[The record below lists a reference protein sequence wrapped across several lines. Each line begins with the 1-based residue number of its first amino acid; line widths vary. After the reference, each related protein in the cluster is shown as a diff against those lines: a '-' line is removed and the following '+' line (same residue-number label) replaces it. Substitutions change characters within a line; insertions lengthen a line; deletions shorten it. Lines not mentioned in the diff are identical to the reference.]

1 MLSLPPESC
10 LVVEDAV
17 AGAQAA
23 HAGGFLAACVGDA
36 SKSARA
42 ITISPVFPTFF
53 PSAIGFK
60 KEEPHE
66 IRPGTV

>member
-36 SKSARA
+36 SKKRVGDYNLARLSDLLS
-42 ITISPVFPTFF
+42 ICDSLQKGKPI
-53 PSAIGFK
+53 
-60 KEEPHE
+60 
-66 IRPGTV
+66 